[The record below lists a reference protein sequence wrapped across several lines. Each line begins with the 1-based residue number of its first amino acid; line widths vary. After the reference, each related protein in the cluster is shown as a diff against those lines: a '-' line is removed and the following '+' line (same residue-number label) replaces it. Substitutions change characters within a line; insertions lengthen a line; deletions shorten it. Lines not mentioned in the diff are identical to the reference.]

1 MAEKKSTA
9 KKVTVKKAT
18 TAKRTATK
26 RAAAKKSHPAAKKGR
41 TATEVATRLSALE
54 LEIAE
59 ATEPQ
64 LTALANE
71 RSSLETQLQNLTDA
85 ERRVERELEPQDFT
99 AQLEQ
104 KAATGTKEEKAHA
117 KATLQRMRDKEVR
130 S

>member
-1 MAEKKSTA
+1 MADKKTTAKKSTA
-9 KKVTVKKAT
+9 KKT
-18 TAKRTATK
+18 TAKKTAAK
-26 RAAAKKSHPAAKKGR
+26 RAHPASQKGR
-41 TATEVATRLSALE
+41 TAAQVATRLSEIE
-54 LEIAE
+54 LEIAD

-85 ERRVERELEPQDFT
+85 ERKADRDLAPQDFT